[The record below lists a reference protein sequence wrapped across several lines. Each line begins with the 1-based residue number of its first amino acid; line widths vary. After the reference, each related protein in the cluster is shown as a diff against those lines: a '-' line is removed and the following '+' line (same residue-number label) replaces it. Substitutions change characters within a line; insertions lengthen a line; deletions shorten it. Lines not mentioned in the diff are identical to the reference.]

1 MNGTFY
7 SFDETWDGAKWIA
20 TLYIPFSNDED
31 VHLDMRAFESENMCS
46 LDLEKISEANITE
59 ENIARNYVFRGV
71 ERLNDADVTDLN
83 ELQIPMTRDSVI
95 LDLKNEMISKH
106 GNPYVDKVV
115 YTATDYPG
123 VNKIQI
129 REELFYRVTK
139 TNSLG
144 FAAGT
149 TLSAIATATGSTKLS
164 VLSLVL
170 GVAGDTIDTYKS
182 VDVYNAYAAVCRY
195 GTVNGGTYAYTT
207 IFRFVDYVG
216 VNERNNDVRAYLT
229 TNGVTSYTPSSSYF
243 VNYRAQCDDTY
254 AAYS

>member
-31 VHLDMRAFESENMCS
+31 VHLDMRAFESENMYS

-164 VLSLVL
+164 VSRLYLALLV
-170 GVAGDTIDTYKS
+170 I
-182 VDVYNAYAAVCRY
+182 
-195 GTVNGGTYAYTT
+195 
-207 IFRFVDYVG
+207 
-216 VNERNNDVRAYLT
+216 
-229 TNGVTSYTPSSSYF
+229 P
-243 VNYRAQCDDTY
+243 
-254 AAYS
+254 